1 MAQNI
6 KRVTVSVMKFAHE
19 MCGRGHVTIEVCPM
33 QVNLHLCSISAN
45 FDYRAFYLSNCTL
58 KVLPKSRTGRVN
70 S

>member
-19 MCGRGHVTIEVCPM
+19 MCGRGHVTIEVRPM

-45 FDYRAFYLSNCTL
+45 FDYRAF
-58 KVLPKSRTGRVN
+58 
-70 S
+70 